1 MLQSIPLH
9 MFLSKRLALTAAL
22 PKKRPLYCLLVRD
35 KHQNYQN
42 YYKAARYISNQNDTS
57 NKQTKIRRN
66 TKSNQNAAVTNYN
79 EFPYW
84 AKSYCYRCCCY

>member
-1 MLQSIPLH
+1 

-42 YYKAARYISNQNDTS
+42 YYKAARYISNENDTS
-57 NKQTKIRRN
+57 KKLTNRIRRN
-66 TKSNQNAAVTNYN
+66 TKSNQNAAVTDYN

-84 AKSYCYRCCCY
+84 AKSYCYCCCC